1 MNWRT
6 ASSVCGEV
14 GLAAMELEEARVV
27 DPAVPSSDE
36 EPRPLLVPVEE
47 GRCGGW
53 WRRRKRAPL
62 GVRKAVM
69 YAAVGG

>member
-14 GLAAMELEEARVV
+14 GFAAIELDEARVV
-27 DPAVPSSDE
+27 DPAEPSNDDD
-36 EPRPLLVPVEE
+36 PRPPPVLVDE

-53 WRRRKRAPL
+53 CSRRNRAPL
-62 GVRKAVM
+62 GVRNAVM
-69 YAAVGG
+69 

>member
-14 GLAAMELEEARVV
+14 GFAAMELVEPRARLP
-27 DPAVPSSDE
+27 DEPSKDE
-36 EPRPLLVPVEE
+36 DPRPLPLPEL
-47 GRCGGW
+47 GSWGGW

-62 GVRKAVM
+62 GVRKAEM
-69 YAAVGG
+69 

>member
-14 GLAAMELEEARVV
+14 GFAATELDEARVV
-27 DPAVPSSDE
+27 DPDEPSSDD
-36 EPRPLLVPVEE
+36 EPSPLELPDE
-47 GRCGGW
+47 GSWGGW

-62 GVRKAVM
+62 GVRKAEM
-69 YAAVGG
+69 